1 MHIVHTTYI
10 INRSMLVST
19 PLPIHTSLIYG
30 GAGVASHLVVPTFKT
45 SILRLAGILKALLKI
60 TNLFP
65 RLIDGV
71 SVHFMPKR

>member
-1 MHIVHTTYI
+1 
-10 INRSMLVST
+10 MLVST

-30 GAGVASHLVVPTFKT
+30 GVGVASYLVPTFKT
-45 SILRLAGILKALLKI
+45 SILRLGGILKALLKI

>member
-1 MHIVHTTYI
+1 
-10 INRSMLVST
+10 MLLSA
-19 PLPIHTSLIYG
+19 PLPIQYYTSLIYG
-30 GAGVASHLVVPTFKT
+30 GAGVASHLVPTFKT
-45 SILRLAGILKALLKI
+45 SILRLGGILKALLKI

>member
-1 MHIVHTTYI
+1 MLYTI
-10 INRSMLVST
+10 IFAYCKPFNACFST
-19 PLPIHTSLIYG
+19 PPYSSLIYG
-30 GAGVASHLVVPTFKT
+30 GAGVASHLVPTFKT
-45 SILRLAGILKALLKI
+45 SILKLGGILKALLKI